1 MEVRFNY
8 VKAAGHMQ
16 VTMLDH
22 MIESWKYPL
31 VSQVP
36 HGTE

>member
-8 VKAAGHMQ
+8 VRAAGNMQ

-22 MIESWKYPL
+22 MIRAGNVL
-31 VSQVP
+31 L
-36 HGTE
+36 